1 MTNRKKI
8 RRSLQAVITMLALC
22 GVVFAHAQ
30 ESVGGNVGSSDYF
43 VGPEDVL
50 EISVWKEESLKR
62 EVLIRPDGKLSFP
75 LIGDIQAAGKTPDQ
89 LRREIAEWL
98 GKYIPEPIVTVV
110 VIKVASYNIYVLGQV
125 KKAGR
130 YTVGHSLNVIQALAL
145 AGGLTPY
152 AAENN
157 IKILRRNDGKEVAIP
172 FEYAAIN
179 KGQKL
184 EQNIILKSGDVVMV
198 P

>member
-1 MTNRKKI
+1 M
-8 RRSLQAVITMLALC
+8 QVVITMLALC

-30 ESVGGNVGSSDYF
+30 ESVGGNVGSSGYF

-110 VIKVASYNIYVLGQV
+110 VIKVAAYKIYVLGQV
-125 KKAGR
+125 KKAGQ
-130 YTVGHSLNVIQALAL
+130 YTVGHRLNVIQALAL

-152 AAENN
+152 AAEND

-179 KGQKL
+179 EGHKL

>member
-1 MTNRKKI
+1 MQV
-8 RRSLQAVITMLALC
+8 LITMLALC

-30 ESVGGNVGSSDYF
+30 ESDGGNVGSSGYF

-110 VIKVASYNIYVLGQV
+110 VIKVAAYKIYVLGQV
-125 KKAGR
+125 KKAGE
-130 YTVGHSLNVIQALAL
+130 YTVGHPLNVIQALAL

-172 FEYAAIN
+172 FEYADVN
-179 KGQKL
+179 KGRKL